1 MTNHDDTGWVWFK
14 VALAWVGWFIGSV
27 TLTQWV
33 MLATLIYT
41 VTNTIFLLRDKW
53 WRDRK

>member
-1 MTNHDDTGWVWFK
+1 MDTEFSFLKLCGIWLAAWIASLSLSK
-14 VALAWVGWFIGSV
+14 VL
-27 TLTQWV
+27 

-41 VTNTIFLLRDKW
+41 LAQLYFLLRDKW

>member
-1 MTNHDDTGWVWFK
+1 MSSHDDAGWVSFK
-14 VALAWVGWFIGSV
+14 VALAWVGLIVGSV

-41 VTNTIFLLRDKW
+41 LANTFFLLRDKW
-53 WRDRK
+53 WRDKK